1 DYWFVVENRRVHK
14 TVHHFLM
21 TAVGGE
27 LSDEDIEVTEVAWVP
42 LVDLERRL
50 AYADERRLA
59 RRAMRLLGP
68 NGSGRARDTATGTVD
83 EAELA

>member
-1 DYWFVVENRRVHK
+1 MSKSTNDAGN
-14 TVHHFLM
+14 M
-21 TAVGGE
+21 TSVANT

-50 AYADERRLA
+50 AYADERKLA

-68 NGSGRARDTATGTVD
+68 NGSGGRARDAATGTVD
-83 EAELA
+83 EAERT